1 MPREPS
7 KTSLRGEKMVFP
19 DFKAIEEKWQR
30 RWAEARIFE
39 ANPDPSKPKFFVT
52 FPYPY
57 MSGPLHVGHGYT
69 STRVDVAARYKRM
82 RGFNVLFPWAWHWT
96 GETVAGASERIKK
109 GDAKFIEALR
119 IIDGVPEEEL
129 KRFVEPAYMAK
140 YYTDYNREA
149 VKKLGLSVDWRRE
162 FHTTSLHPWFSRFVE
177 WQYLRLREKGYVVKG
192 THPVVWC
199 PHCKSP
205 VGDADRLEGSGVYPE
220 EYILVKFAMGKAYL
234 LAATFRPETVFGAT
248 NLWLNPD
255 AEYVEAEVDGER
267 WIVSRQAAEKL
278 EMQLRKVKVSR
289 VFRGQELIGK
299 KCRELVQGREIPILP
314 GWFVNPGSASGVVY
328 SVPAHAPYDWIA
340 LKDLHENPKLLEE
353 FKIPPSEVKAVKP
366 ISIILVEGFGE
377 YPAVEA
383 SEKLKVRDQYD
394 PKAEEATR
402 LIYKREF
409 HKGVMKENCGPY
421 AGLSVAEAKK
431 KVVEDFTARRLF
443 NHMYDLPEK
452 VVCRCTANCTVK
464 VLQDQWFLNYSN
476 PEWKERVREAL
487 AQMAIHPKEARKWF
501 EAVVEWLRDW
511 ACARKTGLGT
521 SLPWVSDWIV
531 ETLSD
536 STVYMAFYT
545 INRLVKEA
553 GIPAEKLTPKL
564 FDYVFHGVGGPEGL
578 GLDVEL
584 VKALRN
590 EFLYWYPVDLRNSGK
605 DLIQNHLTFFIFHH
619 VALFPKEHWPQVI
632 AVNGFMKVEGE
643 EMHKSKGNFIPL
655 KKAVEEHGADVT
667 RAVVLLAAEGLDDPD
682 WRAESLREVKAN
694 LLSLQKFMVE
704 AWDLEGKPEAGRI
717 EAWLLSVLGGRAE
730 KVAEAVETLKTRTA
744 LENALYEVWKDF
756 RWYMR
761 RTKPHQPT
769 VRKAL
774 KIWVRLLAPFTPH
787 LCEELWE
794 KMGGEGFV
802 SLASWPSRD
811 EAPQN
816 LEAEELE
823 GMLRLLLDDTKHIL
837 RVTGIKPGK
846 IYYYTAAPWKWETYL
861 EALRCGKTE
870 AKSLVKEAMVKPEAR
885 KLGKQVVKM
894 VEEAVRLDEALKKRR
909 LMVGE
914 VDEAA
919 FLNEVKTFLQSELE
933 AEVLVFRED
942 EMGIY
947 DPKGKAAV
955 AQPYRPAIY
964 IE

>member
-1 MPREPS
+1 M
-7 KTSLRGEKMVFP
+7 GFP
-19 DFKAIEEKWQR
+19 DFKSIEEKWQR

-39 ANPDPSKPKFFVT
+39 ANPDPSKPKFFAT

-69 STRVDVAARYKRM
+69 SARVDVAARYKRM

-109 GDAKFIEALR
+109 GDTKFIEALR
-119 IIDGVPEEEL
+119 VIDGVPEEEL
-129 KRFVEPAYMAK
+129 KKFVEPAYMAK

-149 VKKLGLSVDWRRE
+149 VKRLGLSIDWRRE
-162 FHTTSLHPWFSRFVE
+162 FYTTSLHPWFSRFVE
-177 WQYLRLREKGYVVKG
+177 WQYLKLREKGYVVKG

-199 PHCKSP
+199 PRCESP

-220 EYILVKFAMGKAYL
+220 EYVLVKFALNEAIL
-234 LAATFRPETVFGAT
+234 PAATFRPETVFGAT

-255 AEYVEAEVDGER
+255 AEYVEAEVDGEK
-267 WIVSRQAAEKL
+267 WVISRQAAVKL
-278 EMQLRKVKVSR
+278 KMQLRNVKILR
-289 VFRGQELIGK
+289 AFQGRELIGK
-299 KCRELVQGREIPILP
+299 KCREPVEGREIPILP
-314 GWFVNPGSASGVVY
+314 GWFVNPESASGVVY

-340 LKDLHENPKLLEE
+340 LKDLQENPKLLAEYG
-353 FKIPPSEVKAVKP
+353 ISRREVEAVKP
-366 ISIILVEGFGE
+366 ISIISVEGFGE
-377 YPAVEA
+377 YPAIEA
-383 SEKLKVRDQYD
+383 SEKLGVKDQYD
-394 PKAEEATR
+394 PKAEEATK

-409 HKGVMKENCGPY
+409 HKGVMKENCSSY
-421 AGLSVAEAKK
+421 AGLPVAEAKQR
-431 KVVEDFTARRLF
+431 VVESFTARRLF
-443 NHMYDLPEK
+443 DRMYDLPEK
-452 VVCRCTANCTVK
+452 VVCRCTTDCTVK

-476 PEWKERVREAL
+476 PEWKEKVREAL
-487 AQMAIHPKEARKWF
+487 ARMNVYPKEARNWF

-521 SLPWVSDWIV
+521 PLPWASDWIV

-545 INRLVKEA
+545 INRLIKEA

-564 FDYVFHGVGGPEGL
+564 FDYVFYGSGSPEDLAEEL
-578 GLDVEL
+578 GLKAEL
-584 VKALRN
+584 VKALRE

-619 VALFPKEHWPQVI
+619 VALFPREHWPQAI
-632 AVNGFMKVEGE
+632 AVNGFMRVEGE

-655 KKAVEEHGADVT
+655 RKAVEEHGADVT

-682 WRAESLREVKAN
+682 WRAESLKEVKTN
-694 LLSLQKFMVE
+694 LASLQKFMVE
-704 AWDLEGKPEAGRI
+704 AWNMEGKPEAGKI

-730 KVAEAVETLKTRTA
+730 RVAEAVENLKTRTA

-774 KIWVRLLAPFTPH
+774 KIWVRLLAPFIPH

-794 KMGGEGFV
+794 KMDGESFV

-823 GMLRLLLDDTKHIL
+823 GMLRLLLEDTKHIL
-837 RVTGIKPGK
+837 RVTGIKPSK
-846 IYYYTAAPWKWETYL
+846 ICYYTAASWKWEAYL
-861 EALRCGKTE
+861 EALRRGKAE
-870 AKSLVKEAMVKPEAR
+870 AGSVVKEAMAKPEAR

-894 VEEAVRLDEALKKRR
+894 VEEAARLDEDVKGRKLKAGR
-909 LMVGE
+909 

-919 FLNEVKTFLQSELE
+919 FLSEVKAFLQTELN
-933 AEVLVFRED
+933 AEVQVFREG
-942 EMGIY
+942 EAGVY

-955 AQPYRPAIY
+955 AEPYRPAIY